1 MQSEKIYDNMGI
13 FDLELVKGKC
23 AEIMKNYWNILIL
36 SKPKL
41 RTYVVKTYPSI
52 DPIVA
57 PPPPD
62 LINI

>member
-23 AEIMKNYWNILIL
+23 AEIMKNDWNILIL

-41 RTYVVKTYPSI
+41 RTYMFVCDI
-52 DPIVA
+52 
-57 PPPPD
+57 
-62 LINI
+62 